1 MSIKK
6 IAVRLV
12 SLLFVVIGFS
22 ACGEKYTDEELITAA
37 KPLVERSGL
46 INDIFYGEG
55 MPYVSGNLENG
66 AASTGNYSPI
76 DPMYLDKIGV
86 KNVEELKKLTSEV
99 YSLGVCNVIYT
110 TKLSSV
116 GDGSSIAG
124 YAEYVELP
132 AGFCIYTKRTNY
144 INAEAHFHTD
154 TLTVVKN
161 TKNIKVLKMDVTL
174 TQGEEIQQR
183 QKEFRIVNENGVW
196 KLDSMTYIAW
206 DDEFVTE

>member
-1 MSIKK
+1 M
-6 IAVRLV
+6 
-12 SLLFVVIGFS
+12 
-22 ACGEKYTDEELITAA
+22 
-37 KPLVERSGL
+37 
-46 INDIFYGEG
+46 
-55 MPYVSGNLENG
+55 
-66 AASTGNYSPI
+66 
-76 DPMYLDKIGV
+76 
-86 KNVEELKKLTSEV
+86 
-99 YSLGVCNVIYT
+99 IYT

-144 INAEAHFHTD
+144 INAEPHFHTD

-161 TKNIKVLKMDVTL
+161 TKNMKVLKMDVTL